1 MYGWTRFPGYPY
13 GVLLYSIIVTKL
25 HVHPTVYIAWIDDDV
40 TRVYCN
46 NNYPIF
52 NVNTKTVIFG

>member
-1 MYGWTRFPGYPY
+1 MYGWTLFPGYPY

-25 HVHPTVYIAWIDDDV
+25 HVHPTLYIAWIDDDD

-46 NNYPIF
+46 NTRIILYLM
-52 NVNTKTVIFG
+52 